1 MLANR
6 GRILAAAERGDRDAF
21 LGLYDQFGP
30 ILYRLFFWLTGNESE
45 SRALVIATF
54 RYAFR
59 SFRKRPRNLVL
70 DTWFYRMAVR
80 TFISHTRWHMLSRRT
95 PGPVEIEDRSTVWRA
110 AVIPLPP
117 RLRIVWLLTLAEG
130 MPQSQTAEA
139 LGVSLDRVESLL
151 ERARIAFSAPD
162 PEADRAVI
170 ERAMRQLSAPRPG
183 ATLRSEVAPALGT
196 GDTTMRTRVMQAG
209 IGLVVLAL
217 VASVAFSLLR
227 DEEEAEA
234 APEEAGAQPKTIVVL
249 GVADSGALAAFNAKD
264 LRPSSIIGVGSDP
277 RALEL
282 SSDGKT
288 LYILQEDGLL
298 TVDAESR
305 QVGRLFQLPAQ
316 DWSSLAVVGQ
326 YIVVGSQT
334 NPLLLVIDEN
344 GETAAEI
351 ALPWPAE
358 SLVPLNEGSLLAV
371 AVDRTEM
378 VRVEL
383 ESQSAGETMI
393 VGANLKLGAVVP
405 TESGE
410 VAFVTTPDTEEV
422 WRVGL
427 MAGQTI
433 LLATTP
439 AARATSGAL
448 NADGTALYLGIDS
461 GPVTVVPSEESSSA
475 SPDAESGASD
485 ADDSS
490 GGDSGSEASE
500 LTMINT
506 SDGSV
511 ERQLWQAGGITQ
523 MALDP
528 AREILYALAP
538 HANAILVLDSRTLH
552 VRNVVTL
559 AITPVA
565 FTLVSEEGN

>member
-70 DTWFYRMAVR
+70 DTWFYRTAVR

-95 PGPVEIEDRSTVWRA
+95 SGPVEIEDRSTVWRA

-162 PEADRAVI
+162 PEADRAAI
-170 ERAMRQLSAPRPG
+170 ERAMRQLIAPRPG
-183 ATLRSEVAPALGT
+183 ATLRSEVAAALGT

-217 VASVAFSLLR
+217 AASVAFSLLR

-234 APEEAGAQPKTIVVL
+234 APEEADAQPKTIVVL

-264 LRPSSIIGVGSDP
+264 LRPSSIIGVGSEP

-316 DWSSLAVVGQ
+316 DWSSLAVAGR

-371 AVDRTEM
+371 SVDRTEM

-405 TESGE
+405 TDSGE
-410 VAFVTTPDTEEV
+410 AAFVTTPDTEEV

-427 MAGQTI
+427 KAGQTI
-433 LLATTP
+433 LLATSP

-490 GGDSGSEASE
+490 DGDSGIEASE

-559 AITPVA
+559 AIAPVA

>member
-151 ERARIAFSAPD
+151 ERARIAFNEPD
-162 PEADRAVI
+162 PDADRAVV
-170 ERAMRQLSAPRPG
+170 ERAMRQLIAPRPG
-183 ATLRSEVAPALGT
+183 VTLRAEVAAALGT

-217 VASVAFSLLR
+217 VASLAFSLLR

-371 AVDRTEM
+371 SVDRTEM

-427 MAGQTI
+427 KAGQTI
-433 LLATTP
+433 LLATSP

-475 SPDAESGASD
+475 SPDAESGTSD

-490 GGDSGSEASE
+490 GGDSGNEAPE

-538 HANAILVLDSRTLH
+538 HANAILVLDARTLH

-559 AITPVA
+559 AIAPVA

>member
-30 ILYRLFFWLTGNESE
+30 ILYRLFFWLTGNENE

-95 PGPVEIEDRSTVWRA
+95 PGPVEIEDRSTTWRA

-170 ERAMRQLSAPRPG
+170 ERAMRQLIAPRPG
-183 ATLRSEVAPALGT
+183 ATLRSEVAAALGT

-217 VASVAFSLLR
+217 VASLAFSLLR

-371 AVDRTEM
+371 AFDRTEM

-433 LLATTP
+433 LLATSP

-523 MALDP
+523 MAIDP

-559 AITPVA
+559 AITPIA

>member
-30 ILYRLFFWLTGNESE
+30 ILYRLFFWLTGNENE
-45 SRALVIATF
+45 SRELVIATF

-80 TFISHTRWHMLSRRT
+80 TFISHTRLHMLSRRT

-117 RLRIVWLLTLAEG
+117 RLRVVWLLTLAEG

-170 ERAMRQLSAPRPG
+170 ERAMRQLIAPRPG
-183 ATLRSEVAPALGT
+183 ATLRSEVAAALGT

-264 LRPSSIIGVGSDP
+264 LRPSSIIGVGSQP
-277 RALEL
+277 RALVL
-282 SSDGKT
+282 SADGKT

-316 DWSSLAVVGQ
+316 DWSSLAVAGRS
-326 YIVVGSQT
+326 IVVGSQT

-351 ALPWPAE
+351 TLPWPAE

-371 AVDRTEM
+371 AIERTEM

-383 ESQSAGETMI
+383 ESQSAGESMT

-405 TESGE
+405 TDNGE
-410 VAFVTTPDTEEV
+410 LAYVTTPDTEEV
-422 WRVGL
+422 WRVAL
-427 MAGQTI
+427 EAGQAI
-433 LLATTP
+433 LLTTTP

-448 NADGTALYLGIDS
+448 NADGTALYLGFDS
-461 GPVTVVPSEESSSA
+461 GPVTVVASEESSSA
-475 SPDAESGASD
+475 SPDTESSASD

-528 AREILYALAP
+528 ARSILYALAP

-559 AITPVA
+559 AIAPVA

>member
-30 ILYRLFFWLTGNESE
+30 ILYRLFFWLTGNENE
-45 SRALVIATF
+45 SRELVIATF

-80 TFISHTRWHMLSRRT
+80 TFISHTRLHMLSRRT

-117 RLRIVWLLTLAEG
+117 RLRVVWLLTLAEG

-170 ERAMRQLSAPRPG
+170 ERAMRQLIAPRPG
-183 ATLRSEVAPALGT
+183 ATLRSEVAAALGT

-264 LRPSSIIGVGSDP
+264 LRPSSIIGVGSQP
-277 RALEL
+277 RALVL
-282 SSDGKT
+282 SADGKT

-316 DWSSLAVVGQ
+316 DWSSLAVAGQ

-334 NPLLLVIDEN
+334 
-344 GETAAEI
+344 
-351 ALPWPAE
+351 
-358 SLVPLNEGSLLAV
+358 
-371 AVDRTEM
+371 R
-378 VRVEL
+378 
-383 ESQSAGETMI
+383 
-393 VGANLKLGAVVP
+393 
-405 TESGE
+405 
-410 VAFVTTPDTEEV
+410 
-422 WRVGL
+422 
-427 MAGQTI
+427 
-433 LLATTP
+433 
-439 AARATSGAL
+439 
-448 NADGTALYLGIDS
+448 
-461 GPVTVVPSEESSSA
+461 SSA
-475 SPDAESGASD
+475 LGDRRKWRNG
-485 ADDSS
+485 
-490 GGDSGSEASE
+490 GGDYSAMARGEPHSAQ
-500 LTMINT
+500 
-506 SDGSV
+506 
-511 ERQLWQAGGITQ
+511 RGIT
-523 MALDP
+523 
-528 AREILYALAP
+528 ARRG
-538 HANAILVLDSRTLH
+538 H
-552 VRNVVTL
+552 
-559 AITPVA
+559 
-565 FTLVSEEGN
+565 